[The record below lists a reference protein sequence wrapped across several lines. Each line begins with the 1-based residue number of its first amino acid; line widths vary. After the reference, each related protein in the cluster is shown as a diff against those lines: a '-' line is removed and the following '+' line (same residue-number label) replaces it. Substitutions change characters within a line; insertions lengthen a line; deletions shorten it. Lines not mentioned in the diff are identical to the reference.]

1 MQLDFAQAQMPWW
14 HVLIAWAYLV
24 TNAARVFTYVPQVL
38 TVWRCGD
45 GARSISLLTWSSWC
59 VSHMS
64 AVLYGALVAH
74 DRFLVL
80 VSLINLAGRGAV
92 TAITLRRRSSFAAHQ
107 RVCVMVAAGT
117 APRRAESPARPARRR
132 SRP

>member
-1 MQLDFAQAQMPWW
+1 MPWW

-24 TNAARVFTYVPQVL
+24 TNAARVFTYVPQIL

-59 VSHMS
+59 ISHMS
-64 AVLYGALVAH
+64 AVLYGALVSQ

-80 VSLINLAGRGAV
+80 VSLINLAGCGLV

-107 RVCVMVAAGT
+107 RAMAN
-117 APRRAESPARPARRR
+117 R
-132 SRP
+132 